1 MKRFLI
7 LIVAMMSIASGAGA
21 QNLHNGHAYIDLGL
35 SVKWATYNVGADS
48 PDEYGDYYA
57 WGETATKSSY
67 YAKNCTTWEQEVG
80 DISGT
85 LQYDA
90 ATAKWGGSWRMPSL
104 EEFNELQNNCTWEWT
119 TLGDVKGYKVTSN
132 INGNTIFLR
141 FGSCLGK
148 KVFHLGIAALFEVLF
163 KGGIQF
169 AGEVL
174 KFQCGDRVK
183 WKFRQNVIQFIS
195 IEIF

>member
-1 MKRFLI
+1 M

-67 YAKNCTTWEQEVG
+67 YAKNCITWEQEVG

-119 TLGDVKGYKVTSN
+119 TLGGANGYKVIKYAIVGAEHSHRVKQLVLESGV
-132 INGNTIFLR
+132 I
-141 FGSCLGK
+141 SSS
-148 KVFHLGIAALFEVLF
+148 VGIAQATLSADLQAYINALL
-163 KGGIQF
+163 
-169 AGEVL
+169 A
-174 KFQCGDRVK
+174 
-183 WKFRQNVIQFIS
+183 
-195 IEIF
+195 